1 MLRAASNTTLPIREP
16 TLNYRSDYLDA
27 YYDPSRQDKCYKPL
41 HDLVVRG
48 LFRPHENTDADK
60 DSLPLLR

>member
-1 MLRAASNTTLPIREP
+1 MLRAAASSALPLRTP
-16 TLNYRSDYLDA
+16 THNYRSDYLDA
-27 YYDPSRQDKCYKPL
+27 YYDQERQDKCYKPR

-48 LFRPHENTDADK
+48 LFRPHENIAADK